1 MARLGDACFSPIT
14 KISSGKFCERDP
26 MKPNLLA
33 TLVLR
38 LLGIYCLLQFIP
50 TLTVTTPAVPILM
63 EAENLGASEIIMV
76 TAVTLFLAFQ
86 LLVGILLIVKSVSWG
101 ERLAGQNA
109 SETNA
114 STIAF
119 EQLQA
124 LAFAVAGVLIFTAA
138 LPQLFSSFVSF
149 FISIGQINRGN
160 QYSNGSLLYS
170 WRSLLVA
177 IGVFLKAA
185 VGLWMFFGA
194 QGFVNFW
201 RSLRNFGT
209 TKPPG

>member
-1 MARLGDACFSPIT
+1 
-14 KISSGKFCERDP
+14 
-26 MKPNLLA
+26 MKPNQLA

-50 TLTVTTPAVPILM
+50 ALTITSPAFSIIM
-63 EAENLGASEIIMV
+63 EAENLGASEGIML
-76 TAVTLFLAFQ
+76 TAVTLFLGFQ
-86 LLVGILLIVKSVSWG
+86 LLVGILLIVKSVAWG
-101 ERLAGQNA
+101 ERLTRQNT
-109 SETNA
+109 SEI
-114 STIAF
+114 STSAVAF
-119 EQLQA
+119 ERVQV
-124 LAFAVAGVLIFTAA
+124 LAFAVAGVLIFTSA
-138 LPQLFSSFVSF
+138 LPQLFSSIVSF
-149 FISIGQINRGN
+149 FISIGQISRAN

-177 IGVFLKAA
+177 TGVFLKAA

-209 TKPPG
+209 PKPPQ